1 MRSSGSRTR
10 TPSGSAKWGLTGWT
24 DTKRERPFP
33 LPTPSSSGNNYWRI
47 LESIMA
53 GKPLAPAVLEILE
66 RIRENE
72 KDRTLTAEQALYSCN
87 WEDPLKVSRMSER
100 QLLQYALL
108 VVVNLYSQLEQVYE
122 GRLEVAENR
131 KRLPN
136 RAQRR
141 HP

>member
-1 MRSSGSRTR
+1 
-10 TPSGSAKWGLTGWT
+10 
-24 DTKRERPFP
+24 
-33 LPTPSSSGNNYWRI
+33 
-47 LESIMA
+47 MA
-53 GKPLAPAVLEILE
+53 GKPLAPAVLEILD